1 MLLGHCINNASRLYL
16 GGTSFE
22 CWICFSA
29 ILNELFVFAH
39 FILIIAGA
47 AVNAIDAP
55 HNELEIP
62 GVICGGMESR
72 KPVSLVRALHTCF
85 GFQFYS
91 IGVLKLLSD
100 SAGFMGPIL
109 LNKLVTFIETKSE
122 SVHEGYLYVAGL
134 FAVTLIGGFLGE
146 YCC

>member
-1 MLLGHCINNASRLYL
+1 MLDM
-16 GGTSFE
+16 
-22 CWICFSA
+22 FSA

-47 AVNAIDAP
+47 AVNVIDAP
-55 HNELEIP
+55 HSELEIP
-62 GVICGGMESR
+62 GVICRGTESQ

-91 IGVLKLLSD
+91 IGILKLLSD
-100 SAGFMGPIL
+100 GAGFMGPLL

-122 SVHEGYLYVAGL
+122 SVYEGYLYAAGL

>member
-1 MLLGHCINNASRLYL
+1 M
-16 GGTSFE
+16 
-22 CWICFSA
+22 
-29 ILNELFVFAH
+29 NELFVFAH

-47 AVNAIDAP
+47 VVNATDAP
-55 HNELEIP
+55 HSELEIP
-62 GVICGGMESR
+62 GVICRGMESR
-72 KPVSLVRALHTCF
+72 KSVSLVRALHTCF

-100 SAGFMGPIL
+100 GAGFMGPIL

-122 SVHEGYLYVAGL
+122 SVNEGYLYAAGL

-146 YCC
+146 YSC